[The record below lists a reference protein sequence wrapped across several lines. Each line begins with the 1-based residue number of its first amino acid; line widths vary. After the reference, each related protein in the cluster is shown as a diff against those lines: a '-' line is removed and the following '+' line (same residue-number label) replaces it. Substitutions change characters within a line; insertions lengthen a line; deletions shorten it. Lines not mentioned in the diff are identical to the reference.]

1 MAVPHTATFSIIT
14 RQKGEEHRT
23 ELPLTPAM
31 IARLAIHASPQGLS
45 IGELAGELV
54 LTATKNKMIKE
65 ILEDE
70 KPGEDRRPA
79 PPAAAPKVNS

>member
-14 RQKGEEHRT
+14 RHKGEEHT
-23 ELPLTPAM
+23 LTPAM
-31 IARLAIHASPQGLS
+31 IGRLALEAGSQGLS

-54 LTATKNKMIKE
+54 LAAAKKKIIRQ

-70 KPGEDRRPA
+70 KPAEDRQPVS
-79 PPAAAPKVNS
+79 PAAAPK